1 MDNFDLRKYLAE
13 GKLLKENKYDIDDPN
28 SPLGQLNDNDQDVA
42 ILNNMTK
49 KYGKDVVLM
58 WMSSGEYGDRE
69 YFEEGKLLKEE
80 KGINYLKDAFETY
93 LAGGDTF
100 TNKPGKTETVK
111 FKNDGSLIPKN
122 KFEVALQS
130 LPTTVKVDVYNVN
143 FKKVGDNIVG
153 TFKIK

>member
-1 MDNFDLRKYLAE
+1 MKKSELR
-13 GKLLKENKYDIDDPN
+13 
-28 SPLGQLNDNDQDVA
+28 QL
-42 ILNNMTK
+42 I
-49 KYGKDVVLM
+49 
-58 WMSSGEYGDRE
+58 
-69 YFEEGKLLKEE
+69 KEE
-80 KGINYLKDAFETY
+80 ISKVLTEDKGINYLKDAFETY

-111 FKNDGSLIPKN
+111 FKNDGSLIPKK
-122 KFEVALQS
+122 KFEAALQS

>member
-1 MDNFDLRKYLAE
+1 MDVDPSVYDGDYFDFYDMYLVTQRDEENTKDISVEDYPE
-13 GKLLKENKYDIDDPN
+13 GDYSGYTKRDDLPN
-28 SPLGQLNDNDQDVA
+28 LA
-42 ILNNMTK
+42 
-49 KYGKDVVLM
+49 
-58 WMSSGEYGDRE
+58 
-69 YFEEGKLLKEE
+69 EGKLLKEE

-111 FKNDGSLIPKN
+111 FKNDGSIIPKN

-153 TFKIK
+153 TFNL

>member
-1 MDNFDLRKYLAE
+1 MDNKIQSLRAREVQATIDDLNQYLEGNVTAEGLVDTLQDMIKFLNQFIFENKTDNFDLRKYLAE
-13 GKLLKENKYDIDDPN
+13 G
-28 SPLGQLNDNDQDVA
+28 
-42 ILNNMTK
+42 
-49 KYGKDVVLM
+49 
-58 WMSSGEYGDRE
+58 R
-69 YFEEGKLLKEE
+69 LLKEE